1 MCGKGRSGK
10 YDCFIMN
17 NSDDDE
23 LVTLFD
29 IDKQKS
35 LCYAVLIVN
44 V

>member
-1 MCGKGRSGK
+1 MCGKGNSGK
-10 YDCFIMN
+10 YDCLIMN
-17 NSDDDE
+17 IDDDV

-35 LCYAVLIVN
+35 LCWAVLIVK